1 MSDATKAALQDAI
14 AAHVA
19 DECEGDAAGAWVVV
33 AESTNV
39 TDMENDMSSWYIASR
54 DYQSS
59 IMTNRA
65 AVQRALGEQR
75 SGPPR
80 RLIGGARGRVR
91 ARSRWDPR

>member
-1 MSDATKAALQDAI
+1 MSAQTKAALQDAI

-19 DECEGDAAGAWVVV
+19 DECDGDAAGAWVVV

-59 IMTNRA
+59 IMTNGLLYS
-65 AVQRALGEQR
+65 AL
-75 SGPPR
+75 SVNNAPDR
-80 RLIGGARGRVR
+80 R
-91 ARSRWDPR
+91 DD